1 MAYKKIK
8 NFRFWCQKVLPLVYD
23 DSLSYYEVLC
33 KIRDYIN
40 DIIGNMDELASA
52 IEELDNRLDAVEA
65 KLNDLS
71 KLIVDEVKKYI
82 QSDEFINQLIDE
94 LTSSQTFNNWFK
106 NFITNNPD
114 VIRDLI
120 NSDYFDQYFKDYFTN
135 NTDLINQLLSSDAFN
150 EYFQNAFDE
159 ITDFYDIKT
168 VAGDA
173 IQSGGLTS
181 NYYAIGKNSSITAGT
196 RLKVMYAPTLTPIVG
211 KFQRTESG
219 GFYNYASDGDTAYTS
234 FIIDMNGYS
243 GRNLY
248 FYIAESFEPFSM
260 ILVKRGSLDT
270 GGVSITS
277 DKASATMQVAYVPST
292 WTSNYVQTT
301 KKVNYA
307 IVSIKNNGVAFNPI
321 FAYSIRNVDYDG
333 NTDKPIMLPYNI
345 YAVWDGASDTPIQ
358 TMELY
363 KPKND
368 LAYIIFGMLGSTQ
381 YGLNEEV
388 NVVDSTV
395 SNMQEDIEELKNS
408 VSDGKALVAS
418 AITDK
423 GVATASDASFNVMA
437 NNILEI
443 PTGDAKPGG
452 LFTGSFI
459 DITNDLGRLVD
470 YGFTHIPSYN
480 SLVGFYNALMDANI
494 YCKPVYSQDV
504 LSAFIICAD
513 ANSEVGIRVSETSSN
528 NFQYERYYNQQ
539 TVTSVWSNT
548 TGTQECYVYHSKN
561 GTSILIPVNS
571 DWLTQIDARCLIVG
585 HCYNAANRLSFYC
598 HLWKGENQFLY
609 DGCTGYNQGSFTYS
623 SERLNRNNLLLV
635 NTPYGTT
642 IQSDISNTA
651 LFTFYDLF
659 ANIASLQTDGTER
672 TKSYLFVGDN
682 GEVFFLPSSLSSS
695 RNDNMCYR
703 IK

>member
-40 DIIGNMDELASA
+40 DIIADMDELSTLIQDLDSRVDALEDELEHISQSI
-52 IEELDNRLDAVEA
+52 IEEIKKYLNTEEFISNLVEA
-65 KLNDLS
+65 LGKS
-71 KLIVDEVKKYI
+71 E
-82 QSDEFINQLIDE
+82 
-94 LTSSQTFNNWFK
+94 TFNKWFK
-106 NFITNNPD
+106 EFLTNNEE

-168 VAGDA
+168 VAGDS

-234 FIIDMNGYS
+234 FIIDLNGYS

-321 FAYSIRNVDYDG
+321 FAYSIRNVDYDA

-368 LAYIIFGMLGSTQ
+368 LAFIIFGMLGSTQ

-423 GVATASDASFNVMA
+423 GIATASDASFGTMA
-437 NNILEI
+437 SNILEI

-459 DITNDLGRLVD
+459 DITNDLSRLVD

-539 TVTSVWSNT
+539 LVVSDWDST

-561 GTSILIPVNS
+561 GTSILIPVNTNWI
-571 DWLTQIDARCLIVG
+571 DKIDARCLILG
-585 HCYNAANRLSFYC
+585 HCYNVTNRLSFFC
-598 HLWKGENQFLY
+598 NLWFGDNYFLY
-609 DGCTGYNQGSFTYS
+609 DGCTGYNQGSFNRDS
-623 SERLNRNNLLLV
+623 SRLNRNDLLLAT
-635 NTPYGTT
+635 NLYGTT
-642 IQSDISNTA
+642 TQSIISNTA

-659 ANIASLQTDGTER
+659 LNKASLQTGSTELV
-672 TKSYLFVGDN
+672 KSYLFVGDN
-682 GEVFFLPSSLSSS
+682 GEVFFLPSSLTT
-695 RNDNMCYR
+695 NNNYNICYR